1 MIASFQRAIVCFAR
15 EGAKRGDEMHDP
27 AASRYYVGMLR
38 NTADSWGAPAKFFHW
53 VMAALILAQIA
64 LGVTAANWRVSPMK
78 LELFFWHKSTGM
90 LILLL
95 VALRLL
101 WRLANPAPELPS
113 GMPAWERAA
122 ARASHLLLYVL
133 MIALPIAGWI
143 VNSAS
148 NVPFRIFWLIP
159 LPAIV
164 APDQYT
170 ADLAALVHRGLAALL
185 ALVLAAHIGAALRHH
200 FVKRNTV
207 LIRML
212 PGAWRTP

>member
-1 MIASFQRAIVCFAR
+1 
-15 EGAKRGDEMHDP
+15 
-27 AASRYYVGMLR
+27 MLR
-38 NTADSWGAPAKFFHW
+38 NTADSWGAPAKLFHW
-53 VMAALILAQIA
+53 VMAALILAQIT
-64 LGVTAANWRVSPMK
+64 LGVMAASWRLSPMK

-101 WRLANPAPELPS
+101 WRLANPAPALPA

-122 ARASHLLLYVL
+122 ARLSHLLLYVL
-133 MIALPIAGWI
+133 MIALPMTGWI
-143 VNSAS
+143 INSAA

-164 APDQYT
+164 APDKPT
-170 ADLAALVHRGLAALL
+170 ADLVALVHGGLAAVL
-185 ALVLAAHIGAALRHH
+185 ALVLVAHTGAALRHH

-212 PGAWRTP
+212 PGAWRAP